1 MAQRRHA
8 RLRIIAGSRRLVLD
22 GDSPTAAAVLA
33 GGGWDGLHR
42 LLPIVDGSV
51 SSVDLVAR
59 IHARALA

>member
-22 GDSPTAAAVLA
+22 GDSPATAAVLA

-42 LLPIVDGSV
+42 LLPIIAGSV
-51 SSVDLVAR
+51 SRVDLVTR
-59 IHARALA
+59 VHARALA